1 MWQMVSEYVISFAKQ
16 TGVTLTDVRLVEG
29 RTVGCIDVYL
39 LHMVANKHQTSLLV
53 YQSDLDA
60 LQNGSC
66 VTNLNNRLNTV
77 LQDIKRLH

>member
-1 MWQMVSEYVISFAKQ
+1 MVSEYVISFANQ
-16 TGVTLTDVRLVEG
+16 IGVKLTDVRLVEG

-39 LHMVANKHQTSLLV
+39 LHMVANNRQTSMLV

-60 LQNGSC
+60 LQNGLC
-66 VTNLNNRLNTV
+66 VTNLDNRLNTV

>member
-1 MWQMVSEYVISFAKQ
+1 MVSEYVISFANQ
-16 TGVTLTDVRLVEG
+16 IGVKLTDVRFVEG
-29 RTVGCIDVYL
+29 RTVGCNDVYL
-39 LHMVANKHQTSLLV
+39 LHMVANNRQTSMLV

-66 VTNLNNRLNTV
+66 VTNLDNRLNTV

>member
-1 MWQMVSEYVISFAKQ
+1 MVSEYVISFANQ
-16 TGVTLTDVRLVEG
+16 IGVKLTDVRLVEG

-39 LHMVANKHQTSLLV
+39 LHMVANNRQTSMLV

-66 VTNLNNRLNTV
+66 VTNLDNRLNTV
-77 LQDIKRLH
+77 LQDIKLLH

>member
-1 MWQMVSEYVISFAKQ
+1 MVSEYVISFANEI
-16 TGVTLTDVRLVEG
+16 GVKLTDVRLVEG

-39 LHMVANKHQTSLLV
+39 LHMVANNRQTSMLV

-66 VTNLNNRLNTV
+66 VTNLDNRLNTV